1 MKSSVNF
8 HKVHTLFKL
17 KYGSV
22 VKNSL
27 ANAGD
32 TGDVDLISE
41 MGRSPG
47 GGHGNP
53 LQYSVGL
60 NRLQHD

>member
-8 HKVHTLFKL
+8 HKVHVLFKL

-22 VKNSL
+22 VKNPL
-27 ANAGD
+27 ANADMG
-32 TGDVDLISE
+32 LISE

-47 GGHGNP
+47 GGHGDP
-53 LQYSVGL
+53 LQYSIGL
-60 NRLQHD
+60 NRLWRD